1 MGAIIGIAA
10 GGGAVVIILIVFIVV
25 CFCCCCCCGSGSKEE
40 YVVRP
45 YGNVVV
51 RKWDPRTQHGRP
63 ESIGGSI
70 RSTGR
75 HSFARSSISSVG
87 SFLRASIRRLSG
99 KRRSGKRTSRTVVED
114 ELTMKVTPM

>member
-10 GGGAVVIILIVFIVV
+10 GGGAVVVLLILCLLVCCC
-25 CFCCCCCCGSGSKEE
+25 CFCCCKSNTKEE
-40 YVVRP
+40 YTVRP

-63 ESIGGSI
+63 ESLGESI

-99 KRRSGKRTSRTVVED
+99 KRRSGKRTSRNVVED
-114 ELTMKVTPM
+114 EVTMKVTPL